1 MTGGKDKGVRGESG
15 RNQVGEG
22 RSHGVLGRDG
32 EMRNFKSIV
41 KLPYS
46 KKYGLSSKFISLY
59 LQKMTNASLSLI
71 MFICMHTAWRAP

>member
-32 EMRNFKSIV
+32 EMRNFKSMV
-41 KLPYS
+41 KLP
-46 KKYGLSSKFISLY
+46 
-59 LQKMTNASLSLI
+59 
-71 MFICMHTAWRAP
+71 